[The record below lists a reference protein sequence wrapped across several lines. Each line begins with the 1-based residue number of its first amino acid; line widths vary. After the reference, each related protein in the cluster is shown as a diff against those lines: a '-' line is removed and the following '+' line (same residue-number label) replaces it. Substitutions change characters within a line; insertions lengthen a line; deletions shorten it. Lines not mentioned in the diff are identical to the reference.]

1 MSQRNKT
8 ATKAFHFTI
17 QISESKDS
25 TELPLC
31 ETLKFKYQIEIIY
44 WKTFKTALKAKRQE
58 APCAV

>member
-17 QISESKDS
+17 QISESKDL

-44 WKTFKTALKAKRQE
+44 
-58 APCAV
+58 